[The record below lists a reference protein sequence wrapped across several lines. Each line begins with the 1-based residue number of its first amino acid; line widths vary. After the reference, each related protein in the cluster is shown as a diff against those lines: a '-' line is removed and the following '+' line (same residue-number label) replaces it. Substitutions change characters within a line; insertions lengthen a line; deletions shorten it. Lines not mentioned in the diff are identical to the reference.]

1 VSIELRGSALLHDR
15 VHNKGT
21 AFTERERRLYGL
33 DGLLPPAIE
42 TLEQQVVRAH
52 DAVAALSS
60 DLDKHFYLRELQD
73 RNETVHT
80 RLLVDHLEELLPI
93 VYTPT
98 VGLAC
103 ERYSHAYRRNLGLFI
118 SYPLRD
124 RLDEVLR
131 NRQTPEID
139 VIVATDG
146 ERILGLGDQGAGGIG
161 IPIGKLAL
169 YSAVGG
175 IRPERTLPVVLD
187 VGTNNEE
194 RLNDPQYVGWRHE
207 RIGGDE
213 YYAFV
218 ECFVEAV
225 ERELPGSLLQWEDFA
240 STHAHPLL
248 ARYRDR
254 LLSFNDDIQGTAA
267 VVVGALAAATRA
279 SGIRWR
285 DQLVVMLGAGSAA
298 VGVADMV
305 AAAIVADG
313 ATADEARR
321 QVLLVDRQGLLT
333 TSRAGLSPEQLAH
346 AQPDGI
352 VSGWDV
358 APGGR
363 VDLADVIR
371 NLRGTILIGLSTQR
385 GAFTEGIVREMAS
398 KVDRPAI
405 FPLSNP
411 TDHAEADPADLARWT
426 DGRAAVAT
434 GSPFPAVEV
443 DGVRYPVAQCN
454 NVFVFPAVGLGVVAS
469 RARRVT
475 DGMFAAAARALGS
488 LSPAAAGAHAPLLPP
503 IGELRRVA
511 VEVAV
516 AVAVAAVRDGVAAEA
531 SEDRLRAEVESTQWW
546 PAYPDG
552 DLS

>member
-1 VSIELRGSALLHDR
+1 MSIDLRGTALLHDR
-15 VHNKGT
+15 IHNKGT
-21 AFTERERRLYGL
+21 AFSERERRLYGL

-52 DAVAALSS
+52 NAVVALSS
-60 DLDKHFYLRELQD
+60 DLEKHFYLRELQD
-73 RNETVHT
+73 RNETIHT

-169 YSAVGG
+169 YTAVGG
-175 IRPERTLPVVLD
+175 IRSERTLPVLLD

-207 RIGGDE
+207 RIAGDE
-213 YYAFV
+213 YYEFV
-218 ECFVEAV
+218 ERFVEAV
-225 ERELPGSLLQWEDFA
+225 DRELPGSLLQWEDFA

-248 ARYRDR
+248 SRYRDR

-267 VVVGALAAATRA
+267 VSVGALAAATRA
-279 SGIRWR
+279 SGVRWR
-285 DQLVVMLGAGSAA
+285 DQLVVILGAGSAA

-305 AAAIVADG
+305 QAEIIADG
-313 ATADEARR
+313 ATPDEARR
-321 QVLLVDRQGLLT
+321 RVLLVNRGGLLT
-333 TSRAGLSPEQLAH
+333 VARPGLSPQQRAH
-346 AQPDGI
+346 AQADD
-352 VSGWDV
+352 VASGWDL
-358 APGGR
+358 ASGGR
-363 VDLADVIR
+363 VDLKDVIH
-371 NLRGTILIGLSTQR
+371 NLNATILIGLSTQR
-385 GAFTEGIVREMAS
+385 GAFDEEIVREMAS
-398 KVDRPAI
+398 KVPRPTVL
-405 FPLSNP
+405 PLSNP

-426 DGRAAVAT
+426 EGRALVAT
-434 GSPFPAVEV
+434 GSPFPPVEI
-443 DGVRYPVAQCN
+443 DGSHFPVAQCN
-454 NVFVFPAVGLGVVAS
+454 NVFIFPAVGLGLVAS
-469 RARRVT
+469 RATRVT
-475 DGMFAAAARALGS
+475 DGMLLAAARALGS
-488 LSPAAAGAHAPLLPP
+488 LSPATGAHALLLPP
-503 IGELRRVA
+503 VGDLR
-511 VEVAV
+511 
-516 AVAVAAVRDGVAAEA
+516 AVAAAVATAVARAAVEDGVAEQT
-531 SEDRLRAEVESTQWW
+531 SEDDLRAKVEAAQWW
-546 PAYPDG
+546 PAYPEDQ
-552 DLS
+552 LT